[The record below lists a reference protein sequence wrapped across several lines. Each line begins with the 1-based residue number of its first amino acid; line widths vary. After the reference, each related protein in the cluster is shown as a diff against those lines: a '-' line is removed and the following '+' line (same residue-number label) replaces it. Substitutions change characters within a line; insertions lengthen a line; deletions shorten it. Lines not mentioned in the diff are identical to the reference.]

1 VNVKSRQVDGK
12 HGVGGLCA
20 NVEAA
25 RLSYGRSMEGAGQ
38 VAIILSFVA
47 LMSFMGQTLSARAE
61 LLPDQVAI
69 VANGNSRESLTV
81 AEHYASRRGIPRQ
94 QIIKLDLPPD
104 ETISRHGY
112 ERLMVLPVRQAL
124 QAHDLHRRIRVLVTV
139 YGVPLRV
146 GPLLHTAEEQA
157 LRRDVTGKL
166 EGARSRLLD
175 VDQLAHK
182 IGSLPS
188 KSDGKSRGDRGQVGP
203 SYERNMAFFLE
214 VNRSVRQVLQQA
226 RQQPPR
232 DAQDYARLESLFRS
246 YQGLAGVAELHHE
259 LPSSASVA
267 GREEEEGR
275 TLQLEGLQLLVE
287 SLELPV
293 RRKRAEF
300 YEHLERTYGPYG
312 VFVLAA
318 MESEVLSDESS
329 DASVDSE
336 LSLLWWDQ
344 GEYPVAWRHP
354 NPFHH
359 AFRSSKKTR
368 TPELPV
374 LMVSRL
380 DAPTAELATKLVD
393 RALEG
398 EQSGLP
404 GTVYLDAQGLPEKE
418 SPDTYTKYDLSLQH
432 LHRFIREQSAYRS
445 ILENTKAR
453 FERPG
458 QAPDVALYAG
468 WYRLRHYEDAFT
480 FRPGAIGYHMAS
492 AEAVSLHRS
501 GETGWCKNALE
512 HGITATLGSVG
523 EPYLDAFPEPLEFM
537 ALLMTGQY
545 SLVEAY
551 YLSSRWV
558 SWRMVLIG
566 DPLYNPWR
574 NKPAIKRSALTMFSL
589 APIAPSDQTFVDPL
603 RTQVERRHMYQ
614 RSRVR
619 LDDIL
624 HHHASDIRQ
633 GY

>member
-1 VNVKSRQVDGK
+1 MALMISLIV
-12 HGVGGLCA
+12 LIA
-20 NVEAA
+20 FT
-25 RLSYGRSMEGAGQ
+25 GQ
-38 VAIILSFVA
+38 VSLAW
-47 LMSFMGQTLSARAE
+47 AE
-61 LLPDQVAI
+61 LLPDQVVI

-81 AEHYASRRGIPRQ
+81 AEHYAVRRGVPLQ

-124 QAHDLHRRIRVLVTV
+124 QVHDLQGRIRALVTV

-146 GPLLHTAEEQA
+146 GPPLYTAEEQA
-157 LRRDVTGKL
+157 LRRDVAAKL
-166 EGARSRLLD
+166 EGARSRLLE
-175 VDQLAHK
+175 VDQQARRVGGLPPKADIK
-182 IGSLPS
+182 PGS
-188 KSDGKSRGDRGQVGP
+188 DQGQVGP
-203 SYERNMAFFLE
+203 SYERNMAFFLV
-214 VNRSVRQVLQQA
+214 VNQSVRHVLQQA

-232 DAQDYARLESLFRS
+232 EAQGYARLESMFRS

-259 LPSSASVA
+259 LPPSVSAA
-267 GREEEEGR
+267 GREGEEGR
-275 TLQLEGLQLLVE
+275 TRQLEGLQLLVG
-287 SLELPV
+287 SLGLPV
-293 RRKRAEF
+293 RRERAEF
-300 YEHLERTYGPYG
+300 YRHLERTYGPYG

-329 DASVDSE
+329 DAGVDSE
-336 LSLLWWDQ
+336 LSLLWWDR
-344 GEYPVAWRHP
+344 GEYPLAWRHP

-359 AFRSSKKTR
+359 AFKSSTR
-368 TPELPV
+368 TGTRELPV

-393 RALEG
+393 RAMEG
-398 EQSGLP
+398 EHLGLT
-404 GTVYLDAQGLPEKE
+404 GTIYLDAQGLPAKD
-418 SPDTYTKYDLSLQH
+418 SPDTYTKYDLSLQN
-432 LHRFIREQSAYRS
+432 LHTFIGKQSSYRS
-445 ILENTKAR
+445 ILENTKSR

-458 QAPDVALYAG
+458 QAPDVVLYAG

-492 AEAVSLHRS
+492 AEAVSLHQP

-512 HGITATLGSVG
+512 HGITATLGSIG

-566 DPLYNPWR
+566 DPLYNPWK
-574 NKPAIKRSALTMFSL
+574 NKPAVKRSALSMFSL

-603 RTQVERRHMYQ
+603 RTQEERRHMYV
-614 RSRVR
+614 RSRAR

-624 HHHASDIRQ
+624 SHHAPDVQ
-633 GY
+633 PGH